1 MTTYINFVERQTEID
16 EQAELEKAR
25 TRVRDL
31 LSIKCEWLKKEEIAD
46 NIRGFKKSHK
56 DYLKEAEEYNE
67 RVLASYQGKPLV
79 NRGSR
84 RVYFSLEALAKLK
97 NRLG

>member
-1 MTTYINFVERQTEID
+1 MTTYLNFAERQAELN
-16 EQAELEKAR
+16 EQAELEITRAR
-25 TRVRDL
+25 VQDL

-46 NIRGFKKSHK
+46 NIRGLKKSHK
-56 DYLKEAEEYNE
+56 DYLKEAEDYNE

-79 NRGSR
+79 NRGSK

-97 NRLG
+97 KSLG